1 MSTSAQDD
9 RKIRQKTHTHT
20 HTHTQ
25 KMKYIKSQPNTEC
38 DNGKNSR
45 LAIPLQIKDYKH
57 ARVR

>member
-1 MSTSAQDD
+1 MTE
-9 RKIRQKTHTHT
+9 RYGKNK